1 MSETYRES
9 SFTACRRYSSC
20 VFVGLLGTIIIEGL
34 SLALLCPDVE
44 VGIISKLYLYIL
56 IYRSKSCSEP
66 SPQLETGPQSTW
78 HMPLQLSMRASLFVA
93 HDDPHAEQPLQ

>member
-44 VGIISKLYLYIL
+44 VGIISKLYLY
-56 IYRSKSCSEP
+56 
-66 SPQLETGPQSTW
+66 
-78 HMPLQLSMRASLFVA
+78 
-93 HDDPHAEQPLQ
+93 